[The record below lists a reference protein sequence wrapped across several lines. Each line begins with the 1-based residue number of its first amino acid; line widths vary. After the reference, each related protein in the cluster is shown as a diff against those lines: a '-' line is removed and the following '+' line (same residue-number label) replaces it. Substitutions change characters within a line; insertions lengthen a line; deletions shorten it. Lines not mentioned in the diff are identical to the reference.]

1 MPFVHLH
8 THSHY
13 SLLDGLPKIDE
24 LISRAKKF
32 GMTALALTDHGNMY
46 GAIEFYEAA
55 TAAGIKPIIGMEAY
69 LAINK
74 HTDKRPKLDDAQ
86 FHITLLARNLEGYR
100 NLMKLSTVAFL
111 DGFYYKPR
119 IDKDLL
125 RQYGAGLI
133 ALSGCLKGDVPRAI
147 NGSDLPR
154 AEHLIREYQDIFG
167 KDCFFLE
174 LQHHPEIPEQT
185 SINKVLVELSQKTG
199 APLVATRDLHYL
211 DRDDSEAQDV
221 SVCIGTGR
229 IVTDT
234 NRLNMSA
241 HDLSMASSEQMAEAF
256 ADLPEAIANTERI
269 ADMIDFKLELG
280 KWHFAQIELP
290 PNTTAAEYLHNLVSQ
305 ALSKNFPD
313 DPVAMARVNYELEI
327 INAKGY
333 APYFL
338 VVSDF
343 VNWAREQGIV
353 VTTRG
358 SAAGSIVS
366 FLLNITTVNPL
377 TFKLPFERFLNPF
390 RPSPPDID
398 TDFADN
404 RRDEV
409 IAYVTKKYGV
419 DRVAQICTFGTM
431 AARAALR
438 DVGRALGVSYSI
450 CDELAKMI
458 PMGSQGFP
466 MTLKRAREL
475 NPDLQRRY
483 DNEDTVRRIINLAE
497 KIEGGARHASVHAAG
512 VVISPTPLTDFTPL
526 QREAGGDKIITQ
538 YDMHSVEQAGLLKMD
553 FLGIRNLSI
562 LGQAIKIVAKTK
574 SVTIKLET
582 IPLDDQTTFALLARG
597 ETIGLFQ
604 LNGTGMTKY
613 LMELKPSIITDIMA
627 MVALFRPGPM
637 NSIPEFIRRKH
648 NPDLIEYIDPRLK
661 DILNMSYGIITY
673 QDDVLLI
680 SIHLAGY
687 SWEEADKLRRAMGK
701 KIPAEMAAQKSKF
714 LGGCAKNNVSLDKA
728 AELWTLIEP
737 FAAYGFNK
745 AHAASYG
752 IVAYQTAY
760 MKANF
765 PGEYMTA
772 VLTAESGDNE
782 TVAGAIAECRR
793 MGIDVLPPEVNESL
807 ENFGYINAKEIRF
820 GLLAI
825 KNLGEDIAH
834 TIIEERKKNGNYT
847 SLADFVTR
855 VRTRNLNKKSLEA
868 LIMSGALDNF
878 GERNQLLENLEA
890 ITTFAHETGRAAA
903 AGQPSLFGGTSAAS
917 NELYLKAAPAAT
929 KQQKLQWEKELL
941 GIYVSSHPLQE
952 YHALLAGTTHLN
964 RLPELVGTYQGSVVA
979 AGLVTTSRQIT
990 TKKNELMAFATLAD
1004 ETSSVELVCFPGV
1017 YKTSAALL
1025 ANGKLVLVKGKLSE
1039 KEEAVK
1045 ILVDAIKEITPET
1058 TEPEV
1063 KEFTSGTK
1071 PAILKETS
1079 PSGPSAIGL
1088 KLQPD
1093 LSQERMSEVKK
1104 FLSAQQGPLKVY
1116 LLYQN
1121 GTSKTIATPYTISWG
1136 PTAQT
1141 TLEQLLGPANIV
1153 WPT

>member
-1 MPFVHLH
+1 MSFVHLH

-13 SLLDGLPKIDE
+13 SLLDGLPKTDE
-24 LISRAKKF
+24 LVRVAKKM

-46 GAIEFYEAA
+46 GAIEFYEQA

-86 FHITLLARNLEGYR
+86 FHLTLLARNLEGYR
-100 NLMKLSTVAFL
+100 NLMKLATSASL

-119 IDKDLL
+119 LDKDLL

-133 ALSGCLKGDVPRAI
+133 ALSGCLKGDIPRALS
-147 NGSDLPR
+147 GGDFKR
-154 AEHLIREYQDIFG
+154 AEALIGEYQEIFG
-167 KDCFFLE
+167 KKHFFLE
-174 LQHHPEIPEQT
+174 IQHHPEISEQA
-185 SINKVLVELSQKTG
+185 SINRGLIELSQKTD
-199 APLVATRDLHYL
+199 APLVATADLHYL
-211 DRDDSEAQDV
+211 ETADAEAQDV

-229 IVTDT
+229 VITET
-234 NRLNMSA
+234 NRF
-241 HDLSMASSEQMAEAF
+241 SMRTYNLAMTSPEEMAAAF

-269 ADMIDFKLELG
+269 AAMVDLKLKLG
-280 KWHFAQIELP
+280 KWHFAEIELP
-290 PNTTAAEYLHNLVSQ
+290 PDKTAAEHLQDLVIA
-305 ALSKNFPD
+305 ALRTRLPAD
-313 DPVAMARVNYELEI
+313 TVAEKRTTYELDI
-327 INAKGY
+327 INKKGY

-338 VVSDF
+338 IVSDF
-343 VNWAREQGIV
+343 VRWARSQGIV

-366 FLLNITTVNPL
+366 YLLDITTVNPL
-377 TFKLPFERFLNPF
+377 DYNLPFERFLNPF

-409 IAYVTKKYGV
+409 IAYVTQKYGQ
-419 DRVAQICTFGTM
+419 DKVAQICTFGTM

-438 DVGRALGVSYSI
+438 DVGRALGLPYSF

-466 MTLKRAREL
+466 MTLTRAKKL
-475 NPDLQRRY
+475 NPDLKRRY
-483 DNEDTVRRIINLAE
+483 DNEETVRRTINLAE
-497 KIEGGARHASVHAAG
+497 KIEGCARHASVHAAG

-562 LGQAIKIVAKTK
+562 LGQAVKIVEHTKNIKVVIDKIPFNDQKTF
-574 SVTIKLET
+574 E
-582 IPLDDQTTFALLARG
+582 LLARG
-597 ETIGLFQ
+597 ETVGLFQ

-613 LMELKPSIITDIMA
+613 LMDLRPSKITDIMA

-637 NSIPEFIRRKH
+637 NSIPDFIRRKH
-648 NPDLIEYIDPRLK
+648 NSDLIEYLDPRLK
-661 DILNMSYGIITY
+661 EILNTSYGIITY

-680 SIHLAGY
+680 AIHLAGY

-714 LGGCAKNNVSLDKA
+714 LAGCAKNNVSLDKA

-772 VLTAESGDNE
+772 VLTAEAGNND
-782 TVAGAIAECRR
+782 TVAEAIAECRR
-793 MGIDVLPPEVNESL
+793 MGIEVLPPDINESL
-807 ENFGYINAKEIRF
+807 ENFGYLNDKEIRF
-820 GLLAI
+820 GLMAI

-834 TIIEERKKNGNYT
+834 TIIEERKQNAAFT
-847 SLADFVTR
+847 SLANFLSR
-855 VRTRNLNKKSLEA
+855 IKSRNLNKKSLEA
-868 LIMSGALDNF
+868 LIMSGALDRF
-878 GERNQLLENLEA
+878 GERGQMLENIES
-890 ITTFAHETGRAAA
+890 ICGFAHEATRAAA
-903 AGQPSLFGGTSAAS
+903 AGQSSLFGGSAAIH
-917 NELYLKAAPAAT
+917 ELYLRPAPEAT
-929 KQQKLQWEKELL
+929 KRQRLQWEKELL
-941 GIYVSSHPLQE
+941 GIYVSAHPLQE
-952 YHALLAGTTHLN
+952 YRELLQTSTPLSQ
-964 RLPELVGTYQGSVVA
+964 LPVLLSSHKNSSLLV
-979 AGLVTTSRQIT
+979 AGLITAPKQIT

-1004 ETSSVELVCFPGV
+1004 ESGSVELVCFPSV
-1017 YKTSAALL
+1017 YQKSGPLL
-1025 ANGKLVLVKGKLSE
+1025 ADGKLILVKGKLSE
-1039 KEEAVK
+1039 KEDSPK
-1045 ILVDAIKEITPET
+1045 ILVDALKEITEQT
-1058 TEPEV
+1058 TLADV
-1063 KEFTSGTK
+1063 QEFTGKQKS
-1071 PAILKETS
+1071 AIIERS
-1079 PSGPSAIGL
+1079 ASSAIGL
-1088 KLQPD
+1088 KLPPD
-1093 LSQERMSEVKK
+1093 LSPEQMRGMKQ
-1104 FLSAQQGPLKVY
+1104 FLSEQRGPLKVY

-1121 GTSKTIATPYTISWG
+1121 GSLKKIATPYTLSWDQQ
-1136 PTAQT
+1136 ARS
-1141 TLEQLLGPANIV
+1141 TLEQFLGPANIL
-1153 WPT
+1153 WPQNL